1 MQNMNS
7 FNNPFSLS
15 GKTILVTGASS
26 GIGRAVAIACAS
38 MGGRI
43 VLNGRNTS
51 NLQDTCEQLNG
62 EDHLILAS
70 DLSTQ
75 EGIDSLIGQCPKLD
89 GIVHCAGIP
98 KLCPIK
104 YLTKDVLNE
113 IININE
119 IAPIL
124 LTAGL
129 LKKKLISKRAS
140 IVFIASTAGVLMS
153 GAVGD
158 TDYSATKG
166 ALSGFMKTA
175 VRELG
180 PQQIRVNTIC
190 PAMVETPILQTA
202 NSLLSKEEIES
213 KLRRYHI
220 KRFGKPED
228 VAWAAVYLLS
238 DVAEWIT
245 GVDLPVDGGCH
256 L

>member
-1 MQNMNS
+1 MQNIDS
-7 FNNPFSLS
+7 YNPFSLK
-15 GKTILVTGASS
+15 GKNILVTGASS

-38 MGGRI
+38 MGGKI
-43 VLNGRNTS
+43 LLNGRNIN
-51 NLQDTCEQLNG
+51 NLQDTCDQLHG
-62 EDHLILAS
+62 EGHIIVSS

-75 EGIDSLIGQCPKLD
+75 EGIDNLIGQCPKLD

-98 KLCPIK
+98 KLCPVK
-104 YLTKDVLNE
+104 YLSRDVLNE
-113 IININE
+113 IINVNE
-119 IAPIL
+119 VAPIL

-129 LKKKLISKRAS
+129 LKKKMVNKGAS
-140 IVFIASTAGVLMS
+140 IVFIASTAGVLMA

-175 VRELG
+175 ARELG

-190 PAMVETPILQTA
+190 PAMVETPILQSA
-202 NSLLSKEEIES
+202 NSLLSKDELEN
-213 KLRRYHI
+213 KMRRYHI

-228 VAWAAVYLLS
+228 VAWAAVFLLS

>member
-1 MQNMNS
+1 MNNMDL
-7 FNNPFSLS
+7 FNPFSLK
-15 GKTILVTGASS
+15 GKSILVTGASS
-26 GIGRAVAIACAS
+26 GIGRAVAIACAF
-38 MGGRI
+38 MGGKI
-43 VLNGRNTS
+43 VLNGRNLN
-51 NLQDTCEQLNG
+51 NLEETHKQLTG
-62 EDHLILAS
+62 ENHLIVAT

-75 EGIDSLIGQCPKLD
+75 EGIDVLIDQCPELD
-89 GIVHCAGIP
+89 GIVHCAGVP
-98 KLCPIK
+98 KICPLK
-104 YLTKDVLNE
+104 HLTKDVLNE

-129 LKKKLISKRAS
+129 LKKKKINKGAS
-140 IVFIASTAGVLMS
+140 VVFIASTAGVLMS

-166 ALSGFMKTA
+166 DICGFMKTA

-180 PQQIRVNTIC
+180 PQHIRVNTIC
-190 PAMVETPILQTA
+190 PAMVETPILQSA
-202 NSLLSKEEIES
+202 KSLLSKEELES
-213 KLRRYHI
+213 KMRRYHI

>member
-1 MQNMNS
+1 MQNTDTY
-7 FNNPFSLS
+7 NPFSLK
-15 GKTILVTGASS
+15 GKNILVTGASS

-38 MGGRI
+38 MGGTI
-43 VLNGRNTS
+43 ILNGRNIN
-51 NLQDTCEQLNG
+51 NLQDTCNQLNG
-62 EDHLILAS
+62 EGHVMVSS

-75 EGIDSLIGQCPKLD
+75 EGIDNLIGQCPKLD

-98 KLCPIK
+98 KLCPVK
-104 YLTKDVLNE
+104 YLSKDVLNE
-113 IININE
+113 IINVNE
-119 IAPIL
+119 VAPIL

-129 LKKKLISKRAS
+129 LKKKLINKGAS
-140 IVFIASTAGVLMS
+140 IVFIASTAGVLMA

-190 PAMVETPILQTA
+190 PAMVETPILQSA
-202 NSLLSKEEIES
+202 NSLLSKDELES
-213 KLRRYHI
+213 KMRRYHI